1 MPEHIRREPKV
12 LVSTEN
18 LTEQEW
24 LAYRRRGIGG
34 SDVAAILGISPF
46 RTARDLY
53 DDKLNIASAA
63 DDTGNWVAL
72 EMGHLLEPL
81 VAQIFAKKTG
91 LEVFQIK
98 KMFQHPQYPFMLAD
112 VDYFVRLPNGKIVI
126 LEIKTTNYNAKTTG
140 GRTARNVFLST
151 MKRRAAL
158 HGGHGHR
165 RNLLLLP
172 VWQQ

>member
-1 MPEHIRREPKV
+1 MPEHIRQEPKV

-53 DDKLNIASAA
+53 DDKLNIASVA
-63 DDTGNWVAL
+63 DDAGNWVAL

-81 VAQIFAKKTG
+81 VARIFAKKTG
-91 LEVFQIK
+91 LEVSRSRKCSNTRSIPSCWQMWTTLSACQTENCDSGNQNDQLQRK
-98 KMFQHPQYPFMLAD
+98 RPLVEGRRGMCS
-112 VDYFVRLPNGKIVI
+112 RLLRN
-126 LEIKTTNYNAKTTG
+126 TG
-140 GRTARNVFLST
+140 TP
-151 MKRRAAL
+151 L
-158 HGGHGHR
+158 HDRYGHR
-165 RNLLLLP
+165 RNLLLLS

>member
-1 MPEHIRREPKV
+1 MPEHIRQEPKV

-63 DDTGNWVAL
+63 DDAGNWVAL

-81 VAQIFAKKTG
+81 VPGFSPRKPGWRFSRSRKCSNTRSIPSCWQ
-91 LEVFQIK
+91 
-98 KMFQHPQYPFMLAD
+98 MW
-112 VDYFVRLPNGKIVI
+112 
-126 LEIKTTNYNAKTTG
+126 TTLSACQTEKLRFWKSKRPTTTQKTTG
-140 GRTARNVFLST
+140 GRTARNVFPST
-151 MKRRAAL
+151 TK
-158 HGGHGHR
+158 HR
-165 RNLLLLP
+165 DATT
-172 VWQQ
+172 